1 LRRAVA
7 FALILSLGV
16 VDGCKKESVSAP
28 ARSLAPAK
36 PAPET
41 PSQTQQNPAA
51 PPQEA
56 TQITGGPPAR
66 LIGPSAVPDAT
77 ILTPM
82 DPKKMTPSQIQF
94 GVAPKRMKAVEYVDD
109 VIIMEEGDKAIRS
122 MGGNGMSW
130 AFDANAP
137 HVSEF
142 QEGKVVFATGLA
154 VGRVVGLKREGST
167 VTATIAPVQLTDVI
181 KNGSFA
187 MSQAVTADN
196 IISYAAPD
204 FPQPAE
210 DQPEEKKSSFSIDE
224 APNGRSV
231 QTMVISTI
239 KNSKWTPTS
248 VAQTYADGR
257 RVTYQKLGAK
267 WSSGRVSLANVSP
280 LRLINGYERVRLSTA
295 PPGEPAIPEPQQPS
309 MPGVPGVPIPSVPNL
324 GGAGAAASKV
334 MGAPTQIDVS
344 IELSRG

>member
-1 LRRAVA
+1 MTLAEQFRRCVA
-7 FALILSLGV
+7 IALVLSLGV
-16 VDGCKKESVSAP
+16 VDGCKKDAVTPPARTSAP
-28 ARSLAPAK
+28 ARSTAPQSP
-36 PAPET
+36 PA
-41 PSQTQQNPAA
+41 QQNPSG

-56 TQITGGPPAR
+56 TQILGGPPAG

-94 GVAPKRMKAVEYVDD
+94 GVAPKRTKEVEYVDD
-109 VIIMEEGDKAIRS
+109 VIVMEEGDKAIRS

-130 AFDANAP
+130 TFDANAP

-154 VGRVVGLKREGST
+154 VGRVVGLKREGGT
-167 VTATIAPVQLTDVI
+167 VTATLAPIQLTDVI

-210 DQPEEKKSSFSIDE
+210 DQPEEKKSSFDLDE
-224 APNGRSV
+224 IPNDR
-231 QTMVISTI
+231 
-239 KNSKWTPTS
+239 
-248 VAQTYADGR
+248 
-257 RVTYQKLGAK
+257 
-267 WSSGRVSLANVSP
+267 
-280 LRLINGYERVRLSTA
+280 
-295 PPGEPAIPEPQQPS
+295 
-309 MPGVPGVPIPSVPNL
+309 
-324 GGAGAAASKV
+324 
-334 MGAPTQIDVS
+334 
-344 IELSRG
+344 